1 MDTKHTLSDVLQ
13 RLVVDID
20 NMNSFLY
27 SLQNILESQSENVTV
42 SQTKEDGTAV
52 NITVPSFGYLKGK
65 IEDINTKFDTLI
77 SANSD
82 VIGIKSSNGDV
93 RKFELK
99 KTSQLIQDLEQ
110 IQSSS
115 FTVPNSFKVKNNWFF
130 ESFLNPLLYVNV
142 DITSVLTDDIDQ
154 FVVKRIIIN
163 AANDDDA
170 AAFFDT
176 NYKGL
181 NNIDLETLTQ
191 DLGDNAI
198 DYFEDDNVV
207 DLAVAV
213 NRYQGS
219 FDVIKILE
227 EEGNQTLTS
236 GQTVSTVRRRYKL
249 STLNYTDIVAGVQN
263 TKFLAIDRKS
273 VV

>member
-42 SQTKEDGTAV
+42 SQTKSDGSAV

-65 IEDINTKFDTLI
+65 IEDINSKFDVLI

-110 IQSSS
+110 VQNST
-115 FTVPNSFKVKNNWFF
+115 FTVPNSFKVKNNWFWQVP
-130 ESFLNPLLYVNV
+130 SRYSQRKLRSNYR
-142 DITSVLTDDIDQ
+142 TSS
-154 FVVKRIIIN
+154 
-163 AANDDDA
+163 
-170 AAFFDT
+170 
-176 NYKGL
+176 
-181 NNIDLETLTQ
+181 
-191 DLGDNAI
+191 
-198 DYFEDDNVV
+198 
-207 DLAVAV
+207 
-213 NRYQGS
+213 RY
-219 FDVIKILE
+219 
-227 EEGNQTLTS
+227 
-236 GQTVSTVRRRYKL
+236 
-249 STLNYTDIVAGVQN
+249 
-263 TKFLAIDRKS
+263 
-273 VV
+273 